1 MMMETPPV
9 PAPDDPDPDGDNGDD
24 EGATL
29 DQ

>member
-1 MMMETPPV
+1 MMETPPV